1 MFDKR
6 LFELPGAKRIVLLCV
21 AASLLSAA
29 LTVAQAAML
38 AGALTLLWQ
47 GNPLGSAAAYL
58 FIFVLCFVGKQALAA
73 AQERCLDR
81 FAKEQSGELRRRL
94 TCQIYDEGTK
104 LTQRLG
110 TGAATALCLEG
121 IARIS
126 QYLRTAL
133 PRTIALAI
141 VPVALLAAIVSQDWV
156 SALIA
161 LLVFPAIVL
170 QMVLIGSTAQAQAGK
185 QHREYQRLANH
196 FTDSVRGLDTL
207 KYFGRSNEQADK
219 VYKTSEHFRAATM
232 KTLRTATLSGA
243 VLDAFS
249 TISLAAVAIML
260 GFRLVDGSLSLFAAL
275 FVLVMMPDYFRPIRE
290 FASDYHA
297 TLNGKN
303 ALSQVYKVLGSQP
316 GNIGVHQV
324 EKAIAQP
331 RPTADPQAGDAPR
344 RACDF
349 GLWQPDSTLE
359 LRHLGFFYEGNQGKP
374 ALQDI
379 SLTFDGTGKYGIV
392 GPSGCGKSTLAQLL
406 AGVANPTSGTVAI
419 NGHETSTLS
428 VPEWQKQVAYL
439 PQSPHIFNATLREN
453 LTFYQP
459 DATNEEITNVLES
472 VGLCDLVEELPDGIE
487 TIVGEG
493 GRSLS
498 GGQAQRVA
506 LARAALHRTC
516 RILVFDEPTAHLDI
530 ETEWE
535 LKQRMTALMQGKLVL
550 FVTHRLHWLAEMDK
564 ILLLDE
570 GDVRA
575 FGSLDELNRL
585 HAFDYLNRTAEEGG
599 HGK

>member
-459 DATNEEITNVLES
+459 DATNEEITNVIES

-550 FVTHRLHWLAEMDK
+550 FATHRLHWLAEMDK

>member
-58 FIFVLCFVGKQALAA
+58 FIFALCFVGKQALAA

-303 ALSQVYKVLGSQP
+303 ALSQVYEVLGSQP
-316 GNIGVHQV
+316 GNIGVHQG

-472 VGLCDLVEELPDGIE
+472 VGLCDLVEELPNGIE

-550 FVTHRLHWLAEMDK
+550 FATHRLHWLAEMDK